1 MSITETSQ
9 NTKHVRLTRAQAKEQ
24 TREHL
29 LEAAERVFVEKG
41 FHAATLDQVAEDAGY
56 TKGAVY
62 SAFESKADLFLAI
75 FAERSRRRAEEFSA
89 LALHARSIA
98 DLDPAGVDRSI
109 QTMREER
116 EWSMLLVEFEVHA
129 ARDPALCER
138 LAGIQR
144 ALRSSMG
151 EAIRVAVA
159 ASGEGMV
166 VPAEQLMVAIVALS
180 NGFVL
185 EGMTGASADAP
196 EAFRE
201 AVEWLVRGA
210 LASGDLP

>member
-1 MSITETSQ
+1 MSTTETSKD
-9 NTKHVRLTRAQAKEQ
+9 TKHVRLTRAQAKEQ

-75 FAERSRRRAEEFSA
+75 FAERSRRRAEEFRA
-89 LALHARSIA
+89 LAPRVRSLA
-98 DLDPAGVDRSI
+98 ELAPASDRSI
-109 QTMREER
+109 KTLREER
-116 EWSMLLVEFEVHA
+116 KWSMLLVEFEVHA
-129 ARDPALCER
+129 ARDTALCER

-144 ALRSSMG
+144 ELRSTMG
-151 EAIRVAVA
+151 EALGVAVA
-159 ASGEGMV
+159 ASGERLV
-166 VPAEQLMVAIVALS
+166 VPAEQLMVAVVALS
-180 NGFVL
+180 NGFIL

-196 EAFRE
+196 EAYRE
-201 AVEWLVRGA
+201 AVEWLIRGA

>member
-1 MSITETSQ
+1 VLPMRVMVTASESTS
-9 NTKHVRLTRAQAKEQ
+9 
-24 TREHL
+24 
-29 LEAAERVFVEKG
+29 
-41 FHAATLDQVAEDAGY
+41 
-56 TKGAVY
+56 
-62 SAFESKADLFLAI
+62 LASWI
-75 FAERSRRRAEEFSA
+75 FARP
-89 LALHARSIA
+89 ARSSSPLA
-98 DLDPAGVDRSI
+98 FRSCAFAGPLAVGASGWTRMRSRSI

>member
-1 MSITETSQ
+1 
-9 NTKHVRLTRAQAKEQ
+9 VRLTRAQAREQ
-24 TREHL
+24 TRERL
-29 LEAAERVFVEKG
+29 LEAAERVFVERG

-89 LALHARSIA
+89 LAARVSSLA
-98 DLDPAGVDRSI
+98 ELAPANDRSI
-109 QTMREER
+109 KTLREER
-116 EWSMLLVEFEVHA
+116 KWSVLLVEFEVHA

-138 LAGIQR
+138 LASIQR
-144 ALRSSMG
+144 ELRSTMG
-151 EAIRVAVA
+151 EALGVATA
-159 ASGEGMV
+159 ASGERLV
-166 VPAEQLMVAIVALS
+166 VPAEQLMVAIMALS
-180 NGFVL
+180 NGFIL

>member
-1 MSITETSQ
+1 MSTTETSQ
-9 NTKHVRLTRAQAKEQ
+9 DTKHVRLTRAQAKER

-75 FAERSRRRAEEFSA
+75 FAERSRRRAEEFRA
-89 LALHARSIA
+89 LAPRVRSLA
-98 DLDPAGVDRSI
+98 ELAPANDRSI
-109 QTMREER
+109 KTLREER
-116 EWSMLLVEFEVHA
+116 KWSMLLVEFEVHA
-129 ARDPALCER
+129 ARDPDLCAR

-144 ALRSSMG
+144 ELRSTMG
-151 EAIRVAVA
+151 EALGVAAA
-159 ASGEGMV
+159 ASGERLV
-166 VPAEQLMVAIVALS
+166 VPAEQLVVAVVALS
-180 NGFVL
+180 NGFIL
-185 EGMTGASADAP
+185 EGMTGASPNAP
-196 EAFRE
+196 EAFLE
-201 AVEWLVRGA
+201 ALEMLMRGA

>member
-1 MSITETSQ
+1 
-9 NTKHVRLTRAQAKEQ
+9 
-24 TREHL
+24 
-29 LEAAERVFVEKG
+29 
-41 FHAATLDQVAEDAGY
+41 
-56 TKGAVY
+56 
-62 SAFESKADLFLAI
+62 
-75 FAERSRRRAEEFSA
+75 
-89 LALHARSIA
+89 
-98 DLDPAGVDRSI
+98 
-109 QTMREER
+109 
-116 EWSMLLVEFEVHA
+116 MLLVEFEVHA

>member
-1 MSITETSQ
+1 MSTRETSQ

-24 TREHL
+24 TRERL
-29 LEAAERVFVEKG
+29 LEAAERVFVERG
-41 FHAATLDQVAEDAGY
+41 FHAATLDQVAEEAGY

-62 SAFESKADLFLAI
+62 SAFASKADLFLEI
-75 FAERSRRRAEEFSA
+75 FEERSRRRAEEFSA
-89 LALHARSIA
+89 LAVHARSMA
-98 DLDPAGVDRSI
+98 DFYPAGVDRSI

-151 EAIRVAVA
+151 EAIEVAVA
-159 ASGEGMV
+159 ASGERLAM
-166 VPAEQLMVAIVALS
+166 PPEQLMVAIVALS
-180 NGFVL
+180 NGFIL

-210 LASGDLP
+210 LATGDPS

>member
-1 MSITETSQ
+1 MSAAETSQ
-9 NTKHVRLTRAQAKEQ
+9 DSRRVRLTRAQAKER

-75 FAERSRRRAEEFSA
+75 FAERSRRRAEEFRA
-89 LALHARSIA
+89 LAHRVRSLAELAPA
-98 DLDPAGVDRSI
+98 DHDRSI
-109 QTMREER
+109 KTLREER
-116 EWSMLLVEFEVHA
+116 KWSMLLVEFEVHA
-129 ARDPALCER
+129 ARDPALCAR
-138 LAGIQR
+138 LAAIQR
-144 ALRSSMG
+144 ELRSTMG
-151 EAIRVAVA
+151 EALGVAVA
-159 ASGEGMV
+159 ASGERLV
-166 VPAEQLMVAIVALS
+166 VPAEQLMVAVVALS
-180 NGFVL
+180 NGFIL

-196 EAFRE
+196 EAYRE
-201 AVEWLVRGA
+201 AVEWLIRGA

>member
-1 MSITETSQ
+1 MSATETSPD
-9 NTKHVRLTRAQAKEQ
+9 TKHVRLTRAQAKEQ

-29 LEAAERVFVEKG
+29 LEAAERVFVERG

-75 FAERSRRRAEEFSA
+75 FAERSRRRAEEFRA
-89 LALHARSIA
+89 LAPRVRSLA
-98 DLDPAGVDRSI
+98 ELAPANDRSI
-109 QTMREER
+109 KTLREER
-116 EWSMLLVEFEVHA
+116 KWSMLLVEFEVHA
-129 ARDPALCER
+129 ARNPDLCER

-144 ALRSSMG
+144 ELRSTMG
-151 EAIRVAVA
+151 EALGVATA
-159 ASGEGMV
+159 ASGERLV
-166 VPAEQLMVAIVALS
+166 VPAEQLMVAILALS
-180 NGFVL
+180 NGFIL